1 MSDRAAQ
8 GGDTLAPLE
17 AATYP
22 IRMAVRLSRQYSRRP
37 GSSQS
42 RLPLHPDHHDAADT
56 TVSRNLS
63 SLRRARQR
71 LWSSR

>member
-22 IRMAVRLSRQYSRRP
+22 IRMAVRSLDSTHGGQR
-37 GSSQS
+37 SSQS